1 MVRMNELFSIHQDQG
16 AGWGVLLV
24 DAINAFISLNRV
36 VMLLHACVLWP
47 RCACFLFN
55 TYRVQGIVSA
65 GVDRF
70 IHISVQ

>member
-36 VMLLHACVLWP
+36 VMLLLLVFFVLDVP
-47 RCACFLFN
+47 AFFLIP
-55 TYRVQGIVSA
+55 TGYRG
-65 GVDRF
+65 
-70 IHISVQ
+70 